1 MRTTLTIDDDVLRAA
16 RSIASEEGKNM
27 GEVISELARRGL
39 RPEPVPV
46 SDGEFPEFE
55 VSAEVEPLT
64 PEMVDKANQ
73 D

>member
-16 RSIASEEGKNM
+16 RSIASEEGTNM

-39 RPEPVPV
+39 RPVPATT

-55 VSAEVEPLT
+55 VSAAVEPLT
-64 PEMVDKANQ
+64 PEMVDRANQ